1 MSCEYYLCPCGE
13 KVEAKGVLT
22 RCQHCGR
29 RLDTTWRLMPKA
41 VPLSSPVEESN
52 VDENK
57 PPFRTVPIES
67 VEPLTFTRRK
77 PPASV
82 VTPTDVKIIDTS
94 RDRRTDNVTCDSSGK
109 LFLDYLGRYI
119 PLLSSSDNN
128 GDLGREGTG
137 KELLEGNNLISR
149 HHISYHVDIA
159 HDRLIFKD
167 ISSNGTWY
175 THNGITTRVEK
186 NELATL
192 YIGDTLWLYN
202 VPLVLRKED

>member
-1 MSCEYYLCPCGE
+1 MSCEFYLCPCGE

-29 RLDTTWRLMPKA
+29 MLDTTWRLMPKA
-41 VPLSSPVEESN
+41 APLSSPGEKSN
-52 VDENK
+52 IVVNS
-57 PPFRTVPIES
+57 PSVRTAPIEA
-67 VEPLTFTRRK
+67 VEPVTFTRRR
-77 PPASV
+77 PAASV
-82 VTPTDVKIIDTS
+82 PSPTDVNI
-94 RDRRTDNVTCDSSGK
+94 TDSSKNQIADKATCDSSGK
-109 LFLDYLGRYI
+109 LFLDYLGRHI
-119 PLLSSSDNN
+119 PLLPSPDNN

-167 ISSNGTWY
+167 TSSNGTWY